1 MTRDK
6 KEFAEMLGLM
16 DISDDPRIDQD
27 RQLALRYLLS
37 GATIP
42 QTLLTRIERENM
54 TLKSA

>member
-6 KEFAEMLGLM
+6 KEYAEMLGLM
-16 DISDDPRIDQD
+16 DRSDDPRIDQD

-42 QTLLTRIERENM
+42 QTLLTRIERINM
-54 TLKSA
+54 AAKSA

>member
-16 DISDDPRIDQD
+16 DRSDDPRVDQD
-27 RQLALRYLLS
+27 RQLTLRYLLS
-37 GATIP
+37 GSTIP